1 MAAPAA
7 PSARHSNTGC
17 GLVQVA
23 ITAATIECLKLENAQ
38 EVMHCFLTSDRVCTD
53 DLPLALSFP
62 DAWTQHIVL
71 RQWITIPPHYELRA
85 FVFDRKLTALCQY
98 YDNVYFAELVEQK
111 DLILEVVQKCFED
124 MKDICPV
131 EPAEYS
137 IDIAVKLEE
146 SKAYVIELNPFGKPD
161 GLGTGTP
168 LFNIK
173 DPADA
178 AVLFGDAPFEFRVE
192 M

>member
-1 MAAPAA
+1 MWWA
-7 PSARHSNTGC
+7 
-17 GLVQVA
+17 QVA
-23 ITAATIECLKLENAQ
+23 ITAATIECLKLENAP
-38 EVMHCFLTSDRVCTD
+38 EVMHCFLSSDRVCTD

-85 FVFDRKLTALCQY
+85 FVFDRKLTALSQY
-98 YDNVYFAELVEQK
+98 YDGAYFVELFEQK
-111 DLILEVVQKCFED
+111 DRILEIVQKCFED
-124 MKDICPV
+124 IKHICPV

-161 GLGTGTP
+161 GRGTGTP
-168 LFNIK
+168 LFDMK
-173 DPADA
+173 DEGDR
-178 AVLFGDAPFEFRVE
+178 AVLFGDAPFEFRVVT
-192 M
+192 

>member
-23 ITAATIECLKLENAQ
+23 ITAATIECLKLGNAQ

-71 RQWITIPPHYELRA
+71 RE
-85 FVFDRKLTALCQY
+85 
-98 YDNVYFAELVEQK
+98 
-111 DLILEVVQKCFED
+111 
-124 MKDICPV
+124 
-131 EPAEYS
+131 
-137 IDIAVKLEE
+137 
-146 SKAYVIELNPFGKPD
+146 
-161 GLGTGTP
+161 
-168 LFNIK
+168 
-173 DPADA
+173 
-178 AVLFGDAPFEFRVE
+178 
-192 M
+192 

>member
-1 MAAPAA
+1 MWLA
-7 PSARHSNTGC
+7 
-17 GLVQVA
+17 QVA
-23 ITAATIECLKLENAQ
+23 ITAATIECLKLENAK

-62 DAWTQHIVL
+62 DAWGQHIVL
-71 RQWITIPPHYELRA
+71 RQWITIPPQYELRA
-85 FVFDRKLTALCQY
+85 FVFGRKLTALSQY
-98 YDNVYFAELVEQK
+98 YDNAYFTELIEQK
-111 DLILEVVQKCFED
+111 ANILAVVQKCFED
-124 MKDICPV
+124 MKHLCPV
-131 EPAEYS
+131 EPPEYS

-168 LFNIK
+168 LFDIK

-178 AVLFGDAPFEFRVE
+178 AVLFGDAPFEFRVVT
-192 M
+192 